1 MVQKVLPKS
10 LSDHNAVLLADDEV
24 YWGPKPFKFFNHWT
38 EVKGFKEMLLEAW
51 DNIQTKVPN
60 VDNIW
65 YKLKEI
71 KMSIKSWHQ
80 LVSIRDFGNISHL
93 EEEIESLEKRLQDKV
108 QDDNIRKLVMDK
120 KVALWSLYRSEEQ
133 AWQ

>member
-1 MVQKVLPKS
+1 M
-10 LSDHNAVLLADDEV
+10 N
-24 YWGPKPFKFFNHWT
+24 
-38 EVKGFKEMLLEAW
+38 GFKEMFLEAW
-51 DNIQTKVPN
+51 DIIQAKVPN
-60 VDNIW
+60 ADNIW
-65 YKLKEI
+65 NKLREI